1 VLYSTALLLLLI
13 NEFLFCSSFAA
24 LEVVVCHSASK
35 LVRVVSDRRRQKIEK
50 VASSGDVSARVNNMG
65 VASIESYERVHL
77 SSAVHILKLALNL
90 REIEKVEKL
99 RMKSSRILS
108 VFGGMLLS
116 ASKNTAEMV
125 VGVFW
130 LLVYI

>member
-1 VLYSTALLLLLI
+1 M
-13 NEFLFCSSFAA
+13 
-24 LEVVVCHSASK
+24 VVCHSASK

-77 SSAVHILKLALNL
+77 SAAVHILKLALNL